1 MLCFWK
7 VARQKVVVSRS
18 ARRGKR
24 SFVYHLEEGG
34 NMKIKKLML
43 LIAMLAMVVSRGS
56 YAGAQVAEEPAAE
69 EPAAEEPAAEEPA
82 AEDSCADIFRDEQ
95 AELAEVGAYPTSV
108 SEEARG
114 CEDSGVANPYPPPY
128 FYDDGGLLYTLD
140 PIEDLYTS
148 SYDPVAGVYHV
159 YDLVTKAFYTL
170 PG

>member
-1 MLCFWK
+1 
-7 VARQKVVVSRS
+7 
-18 ARRGKR
+18 
-24 SFVYHLEEGG
+24 
-34 NMKIKKLML
+34 MKIKKLML
-43 LIAMLAMVVSRGS
+43 LIAMLAMVVSIGS

-95 AELAEVGAYPTSV
+95 AELAEVGTYPTSV
-108 SEEARG
+108 SEEARA

-148 SYDPVAGVYHV
+148 SYDPVAGVYYV
-159 YDLVTKAFYTL
+159 YDLVTRAFYTL